1 VFEEYPSLD
10 NGLSQTE
17 ENVPWNTGEGSSILG
32 IAAKTLGNSDGTIG
46 DIPLYDRI
54 RNFLSDAEPLLEPAV
69 PGVSVADVDSREAF
83 LQLAVGPT
91 TLGKQLL
98 SRDANYVQINGV
110 DRWIGGVH
118 LCGKSVYVA
127 LRSAF
132 QTFGQHTTVKE
143 RAAEPGQI
151 ITNSL
156 RVMAPSSFEFSLVA
170 ANYEDFALSAGKRG
184 R

>member
-69 PGVSVADVDSREAF
+69 PGVSVADVDLIR
-83 LQLAVGPT
+83 GR
-91 TLGKQLL
+91 L
-98 SRDANYVQINGV
+98 S
-110 DRWIGGVH
+110 
-118 LCGKSVYVA
+118 SSS
-127 LRSAF
+127 RSA
-132 QTFGQHTTVKE
+132 
-143 RAAEPGQI
+143 P
-151 ITNSL
+151 L
-156 RVMAPSSFEFSLVA
+156 PS
-170 ANYEDFALSAGKRG
+170 ANNC
-184 R
+184 